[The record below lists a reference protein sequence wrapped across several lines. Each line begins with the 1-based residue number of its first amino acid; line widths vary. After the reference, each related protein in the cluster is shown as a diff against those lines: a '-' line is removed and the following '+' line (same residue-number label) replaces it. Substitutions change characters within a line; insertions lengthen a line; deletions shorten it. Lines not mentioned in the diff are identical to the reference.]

1 MKFDAAYFPSR
12 DYGADAIGIAQLE
25 SAGVAAVWALR
36 SARNPFFSL
45 SVAAAWTRRIQLGV
59 LEDATF
65 SRSPMVTAQ
74 IGWDLARQSGGR
86 FALGLG
92 GAPPAHQSDAFD
104 EDYGD
109 AEGRMREVIKSLRA
123 IWRTF
128 QNDERLRFRGDY
140 YRFRLMAPFF
150 NPGPIDCPDIPLWL
164 TADDLDSCRLAGE
177 MCQGLS
183 INPLHSVDFLRD
195 AQLPALHHGLRQSGR
210 PRQSIEVAAPVFLIS
225 GSSPEFKS
233 QAKQLAISRMTW
245 LAKQSDMRH
254 FGAVDRDKP
263 LNDEALNQI
272 AIVAEPT
279 EVVSAARQRFKG
291 LVDRVCMIW
300 NWDDEELTE
309 AIASALKRIAKRQA

>member
-109 AEGRMREVIKSLRA
+109 AEGRMREVNKSCARYGA
-123 IWRTF
+123 
-128 QNDERLRFRGDY
+128 
-140 YRFRLMAPFF
+140 
-150 NPGPIDCPDIPLWL
+150 
-164 TADDLDSCRLAGE
+164 
-177 MCQGLS
+177 
-183 INPLHSVDFLRD
+183 H
-195 AQLPALHHGLRQSGR
+195 
-210 PRQSIEVAAPVFLIS
+210 
-225 GSSPEFKS
+225 
-233 QAKQLAISRMTW
+233 SRMMS
-245 LAKQSDMRH
+245 AC
-254 FGAVDRDKP
+254 
-263 LNDEALNQI
+263 
-272 AIVAEPT
+272 
-279 EVVSAARQRFKG
+279 VSAATTTDSDSWRPSSIQ
-291 LVDRVCMIW
+291 DRS
-300 NWDDEELTE
+300 
-309 AIASALKRIAKRQA
+309 IAPTFPCG